1 MNPGYVVFIGFGISM
16 LACSLMFLFMMMEN
30 EIGLWL
36 SGGVAYVVTIL
47 TIVSGSRREWV

>member
-1 MNPGYVVFIGFGISM
+1 MKSEYIVFIGFGIAM

-47 TIVSGSRREWV
+47 TIVYGGRRE